1 MKNIL
6 ILKECNQLIYFRMV
20 ISKNFYSNRI
30 VKKPWGYEYVIY
42 NSLNRLAITYVY
54 INNKKST
61 SLHCHPKKKTGFIIL
76 KGTALVQIGIYKKN
90 KKRFK
95 SLSRLVFRPGLFHS
109 LKAISKKGMSA
120 LEFEI
125 PYKKNDLI
133 RFEDKYGRRNKDYEG
148 SKFTSIIKPNLIKF
162 AKPSKKKRNTY
173 QLDGVEISIE
183 RTKNLKNLSTQDA
196 NSSTAIL
203 EGKITDKKNQEV
215 ISYGEIVKSS
225 TLKILSKKYKIK
237 KPLLILNVK
246 KNK

>member
-1 MKNIL
+1 MA
-6 ILKECNQLIYFRMV
+6 
-20 ISKNFYSNRI
+20 ISNKFYSNRI

-42 NSLNRLAITYVY
+42 NSSNRLAITYVH

-120 LEFEI
+120 LEFEV
-125 PYKKNDLI
+125 PYKKDDLI
-133 RFEDKYGRRNKDYEG
+133 RFEDKYGRKNKDYEG
-148 SKFTSIIKPNLIKF
+148 RKFTSAIKSNLIKF
-162 AKPSKKKRNTY
+162 AKPLNKTKNTY
-173 QLDGVEISIE
+173 QLDGVDISIE
-183 RTKNLKNLSTQDA
+183 RTKNLKNLSVKDSNT
-196 NSSTAIL
+196 STAIL
-203 EGKITDKKNQEV
+203 EGKITDEKNQEV

-237 KPLLILNVK
+237 KPLLILKVK
-246 KNK
+246 KK

>member
-1 MKNIL
+1 MS
-6 ILKECNQLIYFRMV
+6 
-20 ISKNFYSNRI
+20 ISNNFYSNKI

-42 NSLNRLAITYVY
+42 NSSNRLAITYVH
-54 INNKKST
+54 IDSKKST

-76 KGTALVQIGIYKKN
+76 KGTAMVQIGIYKKN
-90 KKRFK
+90 KRRFK

-120 LEFEI
+120 LEFEV
-125 PYKKNDLI
+125 PYKKDDLI
-133 RFEDKYGRRNKDYEG
+133 RFEDKYGRKNKDYEG
-148 SKFTSIIKPNLIKF
+148 SKYTSKIKSNLIKF
-162 AKPSKKKRNTY
+162 KKPLKKSKNIYK
-173 QLDGVEISIE
+173 LDGVEISLE
-183 RTKNLKNLSTQDA
+183 RSRNLKTLSTKDT

-203 EGKITDKKNQEV
+203 EGKITNSKNQEV

-246 KNK
+246 KN

>member
-1 MKNIL
+1 
-6 ILKECNQLIYFRMV
+6 MV
-20 ISKNFYSNRI
+20 TSNNFYSNRI

-42 NSLNRLAITYVY
+42 NSSNRLAITYVH

-61 SLHCHPKKKTGFIIL
+61 SLHCHPQKKTGFIIL

-90 KKRFK
+90 KRRFK

-125 PYKKNDLI
+125 PYKKDDLI
-133 RFEDKYGRRNKDYEG
+133 RFEDKYGRKNKDYEG
-148 SKFTSIIKPNLIKF
+148 SKFTSTIKSNLIKF
-162 AKPSKKKRNTY
+162 EKPSNRTRKIY

-183 RTKNLKNLSTQDA
+183 KTKSLKNLSTNDS

-225 TLKILSKKYKIK
+225 TLKILSKRYQIK

-246 KNK
+246 KIK